1 MPQFLPGLGSG
12 YALAAL
18 LFQAL
23 RTILW
28 ACYRPYPRAPGP
40 LPSVT
45 VIVPAFNAGA
55 MVEQA
60 IYSAAAADYP
70 GAKLKIICIDDSS
83 TDSAWTG
90 IAAAGR
96 R

>member
-1 MPQFLPGLGSG
+1 
-12 YALAAL
+12 
-18 LFQAL
+18 
-23 RTILW
+23 
-28 ACYRPYPRAPGP
+28 
-40 LPSVT
+40 
-45 VIVPAFNAGA
+45 